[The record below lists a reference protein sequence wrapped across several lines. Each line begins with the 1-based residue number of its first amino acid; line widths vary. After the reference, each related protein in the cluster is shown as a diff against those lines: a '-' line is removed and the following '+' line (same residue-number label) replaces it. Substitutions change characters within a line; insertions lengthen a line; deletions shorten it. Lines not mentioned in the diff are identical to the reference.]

1 MASVELRWHARARAM
16 ITPPSREQHVLP
28 SFRSVREVMNSFFLS
43 FSMNRFL
50 GILLIVLLYACCRVC
65 GCPSTHHS
73 GSSRPSFDQA
83 ALQYSRIGSVVSIHV
98 GITKVTNVEF
108 TQ

>member
-50 GILLIVLLYACCRVC
+50 GILLILLYACCRVC